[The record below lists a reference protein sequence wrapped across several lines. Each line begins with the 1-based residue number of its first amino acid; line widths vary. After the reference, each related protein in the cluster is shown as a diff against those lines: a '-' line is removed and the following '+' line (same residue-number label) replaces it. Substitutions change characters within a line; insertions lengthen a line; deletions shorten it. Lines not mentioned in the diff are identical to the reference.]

1 MTAFTPVCAAAEIP
15 NGGHRAFEVEETP
28 VLIVNL
34 NRQFYALHNRCTHL
48 DYPLDGGRQM
58 GWELMCRKHGAR
70 FDVRDG
76 RALGGPAVN
85 GLRLYPTRVAQGMVE
100 VALPEKARSAAP

>member
-1 MTAFTPVCAAAEIP
+1 MSEAVFLPVCAAAEIP
-15 NGGHRAFEVEETP
+15 NGGHRAFEVAGVP

-34 NRQFYALHNRCTHL
+34 NRQFHALHNRCTHL

-70 FDVRDG
+70 FDLRDG

-85 GLRLYPTRVAQGMVE
+85 PLRRYPTRVVEGVVE
-100 VALPEKARSAAP
+100 VAIG

>member
-1 MTAFTPVCAAAEIP
+1 MTEAGFVPVCGVGDIP
-15 NGGHRAFEVEETP
+15 NGGHKAFELDGTP
-28 VLIVNL
+28 VLVVNL
-34 NRQFYALHNRCTHL
+34 NRQFHALHNRCTHL

-70 FDVRDG
+70 FDIRDG

-85 GLRLYPTRVAQGMVE
+85 PLHRYATRVVDGVVE
-100 VALPEKARSAAP
+100 IALPAKPTAG